1 MRKYVAYAKQKV
13 NPVLSTEAVEEL
25 KKFYVEL
32 RNKPVMSESAM
43 RPIPISAR
51 QLQALVR
58 MSEASARLRL
68 SEEVS
73 KEDAKE
79 AIELMKYYLM
89 QVGYDY
95 ESKTFDIDRISGK
108 FSSSQRNR
116 IFMVKEV
123 ITALESKM
131 GKMITYEEIEKELQ
145 GKMEKNELEDI
156 IGRLVKDNEIY
167 RPKKGYIGVF

>member
-1 MRKYVAYAKQKV
+1 
-13 NPVLSTEAVEEL
+13 
-25 KKFYVEL
+25 
-32 RNKPVMSESAM
+32 
-43 RPIPISAR
+43 
-51 QLQALVR
+51 
-58 MSEASARLRL
+58 
-68 SEEVS
+68 
-73 KEDAKE
+73 
-79 AIELMKYYLM
+79 M

-131 GKMITYEEIEKELQ
+131 GKMIPYEEIEKELQ
-145 GKMEKNELEDI
+145 GKMEKSELEDI